1 MRFMSE
7 AVNGDMREI
16 VRHFTPN
23 WFAANMGT
31 GILALMLSLF
41 PYGHWGQLS
50 IARGLWIIN
59 AVFFTVFALLF
70 IGRGIFYP
78 QSFRRIFDH
87 PIQSLFLGAIPMGF
101 ATIINGFFLIWPLSA
116 TTLQIAT
123 SFWWIDVLLSLA
135 SVLIVPFFMFTSQ
148 GHSMERMT
156 AAWLLPVVPPEV
168 AAASGGLLAP
178 HLTVAAAQNVIFT
191 SYALWAISVPLA
203 LSILAILLLRLTLH
217 KLPHQDMAVSAWLP
231 LGPLGT
237 GAMAMLTLGNAD
249 PQVFTGNLAGMAHFA
264 LHGGLF
270 IAMML
275 WGYGLWWML
284 IAIFFTLR
292 YLREG
297 LPFNM
302 GWWGFTFPL
311 GVFNSSTY
319 LLADH
324 TGYWLFAPLG
334 AFFTLLLAFFW
345 IVVTKKSF
353 WGMWTGRLF
362 RAPCLAEETCLSQET
377 GLPETGLAAFAPITE
392 DLMSELRK

>member
-1 MRFMSE
+1 MGFLSE
-7 AVNGDMREI
+7 VPKGDVREV

-41 PYGHWGQLS
+41 PYGHWGQLD
-50 IARGLWIIN
+50 IARGLWLIN
-59 AVFFTVFALLF
+59 AFFFTLFALLF
-70 IGRGIFYP
+70 VGRGVFYP

-101 ATIINGFFLIWPLSA
+101 ATIINGFFLIWPLSP

-123 SFWWIDVLLSLA
+123 LFWWIDVLLSLA

-178 HLTVAAAQNVIFT
+178 HLSGIAAQNVIFT

-203 LSILAILLLRLTLH
+203 LSILTILLLRLTLH

-237 GAMAMLTLGNAD
+237 GAMAMLTLGHAD
-249 PQVFTGNLAGMAHFA
+249 PLVFTGKLAGMAHFA
-264 LHGGLF
+264 LQGGLF
-270 IAMML
+270 IAMLL
-275 WGYGLWWML
+275 WGYGLWWLL

-311 GVFNSSTY
+311 GVFNSATY

-334 AFFTLLLAFFW
+334 AVFTLLLAFFW
-345 IVVTKKSF
+345 VVVTQKSF
-353 WGMWTGRLF
+353 VGMWTGRLF

-377 GLPETGLAAFAPITE
+377 GLPQTGLRVTSPPSE
-392 DLMSELRK
+392 DLMKTLRQ